1 AQGAW
6 YLHELTR
13 DIALDHFVLFSSAT
27 HLFGNIGQAAYISAN
42 AFLDALAQYRQR
54 IGLPALSIEWG
65 AIDGGNMLKKDSHVV
80 KTFQNFGVN
89 PLPVKKALDV
99 MPLLWKL
106 HKPFLA
112 VLDIDWSKWFSAFPV
127 TRTYGRFQPL
137 TALGVS
143 TGEQTEVMKQL
154 NTLPLE
160 GRLPF
165 VIENLIHILE
175 KTLQLPADTI
185 DGNTRLT
192 ELGIDSLIG
201 VELQIAIS
209 NQLGCEIS
217 LLQLMKEEN
226 LQDVGRVLLRKLKVP
241 FESNEILTLENV

>member
-1 AQGAW
+1 
-6 YLHELTR
+6 
-13 DIALDHFVLFSSAT
+13 
-27 HLFGNIGQAAYISAN
+27 
-42 AFLDALAQYRQR
+42 
-54 IGLPALSIEWG
+54 
-65 AIDGGNMLKKDSHVV
+65 M
-80 KTFQNFGVN
+80 
-89 PLPVKKALDV
+89 
-99 MPLLWKL
+99 
-106 HKPFLA
+106 
-112 VLDIDWSKWFSAFPV
+112 
-127 TRTYGRFQPL
+127 

-154 NTLPLE
+154 NILPLE